1 MKLFCLG
8 DSLTFGF
15 GMSRNV
21 RWTTLVERETG
32 WQVVNRGVNG
42 DTTGGMLVRLDPEVL
57 THIGSDR
64 IQRLESRILLM
75 GGSNDIFFSGTDA
88 QARANM
94 AAMCQRLMG
103 EGMPPLVGISL
114 PVDWTLAPRQWA
126 QVVDFQQAARLMT
139 DYCHWLRQFCQ
150 VFGLTVVD
158 FARDFVAPDGEIKH
172 ELFWDGLHPNAQ
184 GHRLMADRLKQAILP
199 LQTQPH
205 NP

>member
-21 RWTTLVERETG
+21 RWTTLVEQETG
-32 WQVVNRGVNG
+32 WQVVNRGING
-42 DTTGGMLVRLDPEVL
+42 DTTGGMLARLGPDVL
-57 THIGSDR
+57 AEIGHDR
-64 IQRLESRILLM
+64 SRRLESRILLM
-75 GGSNDIFFSGTDA
+75 GGSNDVFFSGTDA

-103 EGMPPLVGISL
+103 EGLEPFVGISL
-114 PVDWTLAPRQWA
+114 PVDWTQAPRPWS
-126 QVVDFQQAARLMT
+126 QVVDFEQSARLMK
-139 DYCHWLRQFCQ
+139 DYCAWLKQFCR
-150 VFGLTVVD
+150 VFGLSVVD
-158 FARDFVAPDGEIKH
+158 FAQDFITPDGEIRH

-199 LQTQPH
+199 LQ
-205 NP
+205 N